1 MKNVLVPISVR
12 LDNFTDETITVALLA
27 FNEEVRFF
35 DFSEEKLKIIKSIL
49 DNNSI
54 GYLEGALKSL
64 KSSFVEKEEKKELT
78 LSENDNLLSGRYI
91 DYLSNYSKG
100 LIKIG
105 EPKGFAVELN
115 ENSYQKAF
123 KSFVGADLKKTLPK
137 VNTTSFRKRMREILK
152 NEAFKKVDV
161 LYSVKPS
168 LISGIYAAHKVDF
181 IGVNG
186 SPYAGLA
193 VDFTKDEAEVDKI
206 ILTFRS
212 IANGIKEK
220 AKAIGMNEGKYEV
233 YFNDPESSENK
244 KLLDIIRRDKS
255 KGFEMVEFGK
265 VNETIRNLEKG
276 DYNKFS
282 ESKLALAE

>member
-12 LDNFTDETITVALLA
+12 LDNFTEDSITVALLA
-27 FNEEVRFF
+27 FNDQVRFY
-35 DFSEEKLKIIKSIL
+35 DFSLEKLKIARSIL
-49 DNNSI
+49 DDNSMV
-54 GYLEGALKSL
+54 YLEGALKSL
-64 KSSFVEKEEKKELT
+64 KNSFVEESKKKELT
-78 LSENDNLLSGRYI
+78 FTDNLFSEKYI
-91 DYLSNYSKG
+91 DYLSKYSRG
-100 LIKIG
+100 LIRIG
-105 EPKGFAVELN
+105 EPKGFAMELN
-115 ENSYQKAF
+115 ETSFHKAF
-123 KSFVGADLKKTLPK
+123 KSFVGADLGKMSPK
-137 VNTTSFRKRMREILK
+137 ADASLRSNMKEVLK

-244 KLLDIIRRDKS
+244 KLLDMVRKDRL

-265 VNETIRNLEKG
+265 VNTVIRNLEKG
-276 DYNKFS
+276 NYIKFS
-282 ESKLALAE
+282 ESKLAVSK